1 MRRRWEGAPPASVS
15 EKEASVESADMLTV
29 GRATGAAAAK
39 PRWTASDGETTSAG
53 LEVSRANM
61 GI

>member
-1 MRRRWEGAPPASVS
+1 
-15 EKEASVESADMLTV
+15 MLTV

-39 PRWTASDGETTSAG
+39 PRWTASDGETTTSAG